1 VLLDPEG
8 NSIKETGVYATAD
21 DNDDEDVVRH
31 RSNNNNN
38 NKTKGHKQKTSS
50 PDGPQV
56 GTTQSFRRCVLGD
69 ILGKTLLILS
79 FFKLSTFCQ
88 KTWLIN
94 FQRNCEEKTFSLI
107 DVINF
112 VRHFFDSR
120 MLI

>member
-21 DNDDEDVVRH
+21 DNDDEDEVRH
-31 RSNNNNN
+31 RSNNNNNNNN

-79 FFKLSTFCQ
+79 FFILSAFCQ
-88 KTWLIN
+88 KNLIN
-94 FQRNCEEKTFSLI
+94 QFSKKL
-107 DVINF
+107 
-112 VRHFFDSR
+112 R
-120 MLI
+120 